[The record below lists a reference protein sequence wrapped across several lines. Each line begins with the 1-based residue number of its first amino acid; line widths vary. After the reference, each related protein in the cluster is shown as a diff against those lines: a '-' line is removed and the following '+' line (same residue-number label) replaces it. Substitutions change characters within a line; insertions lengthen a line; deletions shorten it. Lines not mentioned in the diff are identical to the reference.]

1 MKLFPYIIMPVEVV
15 CWYSNEL
22 NNIHR
27 CMEIKCSSRHQ
38 NASLIKWKFLPLSS
52 LSLRRRYVHFFF
64 FFLYRSDGGRARAC
78 VRENDKTV
86 GVVVR
91 KKKTELVLSTVDAEK
106 SFIYS

>member
-64 FFLYRSDGGRARAC
+64 FLYRSDGGRARAC

-86 GVVVR
+86 GVVVK